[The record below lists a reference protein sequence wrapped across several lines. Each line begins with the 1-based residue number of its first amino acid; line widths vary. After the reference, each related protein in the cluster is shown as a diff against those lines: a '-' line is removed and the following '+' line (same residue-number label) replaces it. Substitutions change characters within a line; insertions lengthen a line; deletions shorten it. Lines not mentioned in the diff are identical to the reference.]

1 MLADVPVVEGVST
14 STCSPLA
21 ALKDVV
27 YSTRFCNVDLFM
39 FGMLILLF
47 VDVLDD
53 SDSMVLM
60 ISLSVAVLCSCDLML
75 LLLDCL
81 WKKNAA

>member
-1 MLADVPVVEGVST
+1 MDVWPVVEEVST

-39 FGMLILLF
+39 FGMSIVLF

-53 SDSMVLM
+53 SDSMVM
-60 ISLSVAVLCSCDLML
+60 ISLSVAVLCSFDLML